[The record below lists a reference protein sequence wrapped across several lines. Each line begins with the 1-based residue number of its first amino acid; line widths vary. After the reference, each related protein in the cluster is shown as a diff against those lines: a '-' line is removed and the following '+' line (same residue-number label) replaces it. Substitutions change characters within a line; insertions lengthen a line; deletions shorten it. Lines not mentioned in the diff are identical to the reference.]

1 ARAHVR
7 VRPDRLRR
15 GGRGRP
21 RRPGPRPR
29 AGEDRALR
37 TDRRE
42 RDMNEDDLR
51 LDGNAAAG
59 VLAEIFAVEMT
70 AAIGTCA
77 HCGAANPIGAVQVY
91 AQAPGTVLRC
101 P

>member
-1 ARAHVR
+1 
-7 VRPDRLRR
+7 
-15 GGRGRP
+15 
-21 RRPGPRPR
+21 
-29 AGEDRALR
+29 
-37 TDRRE
+37 
-42 RDMNEDDLR
+42 MNEDDLR

-101 P
+101 PACTGVLVTVVRAGERLLVDLSGTRRLQLAAAPAA